1 MWTAGWKWPGRAN
14 LTEHRLSGMF
24 AVVGHCA
31 RCRIDYAR
39 VAVERGHGR
48 SPILVT
54 GFEPFGT
61 TPINPAQLVAQRLD
75 GTDVAGTRIVG
86 LVVPNSFGVSVDT
99 VCEAIEQEHP
109 RAVVMLGEYGG
120 RAMLTA
126 ERLALNFE
134 DSARYGLA
142 DNAGVVRNGT
152 PIDAAAPP
160 AYFTTLPLRAMVLA
174 MRSAGVP
181 ADISDAPGT
190 FVCNH
195 LLFGVLHYLAANDE
209 PCRAGWL
216 HLPHLPEVA
225 ALEDHLGAPSM
236 SLEVSTAG
244 VVAAIRAV
252 LGHRVDVDDPVRSQ
266 FQI

>member
-1 MWTAGWKWPGRAN
+1 M
-14 LTEHRLSGMF
+14 
-24 AVVGHCA
+24 
-31 RCRIDYAR
+31 
-39 VAVERGHGR
+39 
-48 SPILVT
+48 VT

-61 TPINPAQLVAQRLD
+61 TPVNPAELVAERLHGTSVD
-75 GTDVAGTRIVG
+75 GIRVVG
-86 LVVPNSFGVSVDT
+86 LVVPNTFGVSVDT
-99 VCEAIEQEHP
+99 VREAIERERP
-109 RAVVMLGEYGG
+109 RATVMLGEYGG
-120 RAMLTA
+120 RTMITA
-126 ERLALNFE
+126 ERVAVNFE

-142 DNAGVVRNGT
+142 DNAGAVRNGT
-152 PIDAAAPP
+152 AIDATAPP

-195 LLFGVLHYLAANDE
+195 LLFGVLHHLARSDH

-236 SLEVSTAG
+236 SLDVSTAG
-244 VVAAIRAV
+244 VRAAIGAV
-252 LGHRVDVDDPVRSQ
+252 LAHEVDVDDPVRSR

>member
-1 MWTAGWKWPGRAN
+1 MVT
-14 LTEHRLSGMF
+14 
-24 AVVGHCA
+24 
-31 RCRIDYAR
+31 
-39 VAVERGHGR
+39 RGGGG
-48 SPILVT
+48 SPVLVT

-61 TPINPAQLVAQRLD
+61 TPVNPAQLVAERLD
-75 GTDVAGTRIVG
+75 GTTICGARLVG

-99 VCEAIEQEHP
+99 VCEAIERERP

-120 RAMLTA
+120 RSMVTA

-134 DSARYGLA
+134 DSARYALA

-152 PIDAAAPP
+152 AIDTAAPP
-160 AYFTTLPLRAMVLA
+160 AYFTTLPLRAMVIA

-195 LLFGVLHYLAANDE
+195 LLFGVLHHLASSDR

-216 HLPHLPEVA
+216 HLPHLPQVA

-244 VVAAIRAV
+244 VSAAIGAV
-252 LGHRVDVDDPVRSQ
+252 LTHPVDVEDPVRSQ

>member
-1 MWTAGWKWPGRAN
+1 M
-14 LTEHRLSGMF
+14 
-24 AVVGHCA
+24 
-31 RCRIDYAR
+31 
-39 VAVERGHGR
+39 
-48 SPILVT
+48 VT
-54 GFEPFGT
+54 GFEAFGN
-61 TPINPAQLVAQRLD
+61 TPTNPAQLVAERLD
-75 GTDVAGTRIVG
+75 GTDICDARIVG
-86 LVVPNSFGVSVDT
+86 LVVPNSFGVSVDV
-99 VCEAIEQEHP
+99 VCDAIERERP

-126 ERLALNFE
+126 ERLAFNFE

-142 DNAGVVRNGT
+142 DNAGAVRNGT
-152 PIDAAAPP
+152 TIDSTAPP
-160 AYFTTLPLRAMVLA
+160 AYFATLPLRAMVLA

-195 LLFGVLHYLAANDE
+195 LLFGVLHHLAGQSH

-236 SLEVSTAG
+236 SLDVSTVG
-244 VVAAIRAV
+244 VTAAIEAV
-252 LGHRVDVDDPVRSQ
+252 LTHEVDVDDPVRSQ